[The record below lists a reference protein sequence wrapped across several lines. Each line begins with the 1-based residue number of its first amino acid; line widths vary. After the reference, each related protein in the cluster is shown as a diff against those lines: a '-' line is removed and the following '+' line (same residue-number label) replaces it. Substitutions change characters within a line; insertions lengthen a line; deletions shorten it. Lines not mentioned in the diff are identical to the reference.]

1 MIVFYSTFKRL
12 MIPLLPPD
20 FVVGRLLRARFNE
33 MSGRTIGIGG
43 FYIWMRR
50 LEKEG
55 AVEIKEEKDSDG
67 KILLFRK
74 IYDRVG

>member
-1 MIVFYSTFKRL
+1 MIFFYSTFKRL
-12 MIPLLPPD
+12 MIPLLPQE

-33 MSGRTIGIGG
+33 VSGRTISIGG

-55 AVEIKEEKDSDG
+55 AVEIKDAKDSDG

-74 IYDRVG
+74 INDCVG